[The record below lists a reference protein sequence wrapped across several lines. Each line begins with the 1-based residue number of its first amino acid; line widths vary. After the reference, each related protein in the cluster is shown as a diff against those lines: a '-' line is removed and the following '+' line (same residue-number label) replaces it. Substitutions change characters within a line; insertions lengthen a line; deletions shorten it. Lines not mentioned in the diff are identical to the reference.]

1 MCNNYINKLIKIF
14 KKRFL
19 CINYT
24 FVSKVRPFNIEK
36 NFKEFIDDKY
46 LLKIFYDKFQFSND
60 KGIDGKSANQLN
72 VISHNNKINDFE
84 WISNSLK
91 NRNYKFNNYQQILI
105 NKGKNKYPR
114 IVAKPTIRDKIVL
127 YSIKEYFRI
136 NIKESI
142 RKQPNEVIDLIVNQ
156 IKTINNFDDIILY
169 KTDIKGFYDE
179 ISKKIL
185 LQKLD
190 IYLDKER
197 DKHKILD
204 LLKNILDSE
213 IIPFGT
219 KKKSINYH
227 PSKKGIP
234 QGLSISN
241 ILANLYMFDLDNY
254 FNYLVEKKEL
264 IGYHRYVDDILIIVP
279 RKKIKKTICKLKSKV
294 ANLELDLHINEKT
307 ETINLKEKDLVFL
320 GYVFKYK
327 ENFYSKHSKLNNL
340 LIIPRDESKENFFK
354 SIMSMFSKYQ
364 KNISEIKRL
373 SDEKEKKLKFDLL
386 NKNLIFRLNIK
397 ISGCIAEGNKY
408 GFFAYFSKTT
418 SPYFAYTLK
427 NIIKKEIQK
436 IQTKHILSKDE
447 LKIIFADLK
456 DPISAYFS
464 TQDIKFFKR
473 NVIINFDDYMDFQEY
488 VLNKHSEIEDTRKI
502 SPAKFLVEYDSEYY
516 EHLYNSYEG
525 YELRKKI
532 YSRFNEIKNK
542 NLDLLNKDISGNSSG
557 R

>member
-1 MCNNYINKLIKIF
+1 MCNNYINKLLKIF
-14 KKRFL
+14 KKIFL

-142 RKQPNEVIDLIVNQ
+142 TKQPNEVIDLIVNQ

-190 IYLDKER
+190 IYLDNER

-204 LLKNILDSE
+204 LLK
-213 IIPFGT
+213 
-219 KKKSINYH
+219 
-227 PSKKGIP
+227 
-234 QGLSISN
+234 
-241 ILANLYMFDLDNY
+241 
-254 FNYLVEKKEL
+254 
-264 IGYHRYVDDILIIVP
+264 
-279 RKKIKKTICKLKSKV
+279 
-294 ANLELDLHINEKT
+294 
-307 ETINLKEKDLVFL
+307 
-320 GYVFKYK
+320 
-327 ENFYSKHSKLNNL
+327 
-340 LIIPRDESKENFFK
+340 
-354 SIMSMFSKYQ
+354 
-364 KNISEIKRL
+364 
-373 SDEKEKKLKFDLL
+373 
-386 NKNLIFRLNIK
+386 IF
-397 ISGCIAEGNKY
+397 
-408 GFFAYFSKTT
+408 
-418 SPYFAYTLK
+418 
-427 NIIKKEIQK
+427 
-436 IQTKHILSKDE
+436 
-447 LKIIFADLK
+447 
-456 DPISAYFS
+456 
-464 TQDIKFFKR
+464 
-473 NVIINFDDYMDFQEY
+473 
-488 VLNKHSEIEDTRKI
+488 
-502 SPAKFLVEYDSEYY
+502 
-516 EHLYNSYEG
+516 
-525 YELRKKI
+525 
-532 YSRFNEIKNK
+532 
-542 NLDLLNKDISGNSSG
+542 
-557 R
+557 